1 MIWYSETADGIE
13 PDDLDGFFVGWPN
26 PPSPEAHLRLLR
38 GSAAVVLARDGEP
51 GRDGRVIG
59 FITAITDGVI
69 AAYIPLLEVLPTYQ
83 ARGIGGELIR
93 RMLAKLAD
101 YYMIDLLCDAELQP
115 YYERFGMRRATGMMA
130 RNYERQ
136 AGRPAD

>member
-69 AAYIPLLEVLPTYQ
+69 AAYIPLLEVLPNYQ
-83 ARGIGGELIR
+83 ARGIGGELVR

>member
-51 GRDGRVIG
+51 GRHGRVIG

-83 ARGIGGELIR
+83 ARGIGGELVR